1 MKVSK
6 TLSDIADLAFA
17 DRGVCTE
24 LEIKKLYLLT
34 NPKPVMRKLFV
45 LGSIAVVAIILALS
59 WFWIDALFL
68 FLIAGPLIYMGI
80 ADMLQ
85 VKQSIKRNFPLFG
98 RLRYVFEDLRPKIQQ
113 YFVESDTDGAPIN
126 RNERSVI
133 YQRAKKQI
141 DTVPFGTQL
150 NVYAEGYEW
159 ITHSIAP
166 KDFHKMEHNPR
177 IRFGGKECKQPYDM
191 SVLNIS
197 AMSFGSLSQNA
208 ILALNSG
215 AKLGGFA
222 HNTGEGGLS
231 PYHLQPGGDIIW
243 QIGTGYFGAR
253 TEDGNFSDDAF
264 KANATKPNVKMIE
277 IKLSQ
282 GAKPGHGGIL
292 PAAKNTPE
300 IAKIRLVKPGT
311 TVFSPPFHS
320 AFNTPKELLLF
331 VKRLRELS
339 GGKPVGFKLCV
350 GRKSEFLSICK
361 AMVEL
366 KIYPDFITVDGGEG
380 GTGAAP
386 PEFTNFVG
394 MPLLDALAFVDN
406 ALRGFGIRHE
416 MRMIA
421 SGKVLTGFNLL
432 RAMALGADTCNA
444 ARAMM
449 MALGCIQ
456 ALECNR
462 NTCPTGVATQ
472 NPELMKGLDVKDKAE
487 RVANFHKNTVE
498 SFVELM
504 AATGMT
510 HPEQINRTHVYR
522 RVFMNMVKTYE
533 EIYPT
538 IPDGCLLEGGDVPFE
553 LEEYMKYASAETFE
567 LA

>member
-1 MKVSK
+1 
-6 TLSDIADLAFA
+6 
-17 DRGVCTE
+17 
-24 LEIKKLYLLT
+24 
-34 NPKPVMRKLFV
+34 MRKWFYILSF
-45 LGSIAVVAIILALS
+45 AVSAALVAWS
-59 WFWIDALFL
+59 FYWPDALYFFIL
-68 FLIAGPLIYMGI
+68 VGPVIIIGVQDI
-80 ADMLQ
+80 LQ
-85 VKQSIKRNFPLFG
+85 TRQSIRINFPVLG

-141 DTVPFGTQL
+141 DTIPFGTQL
-150 NVYAEGYEW
+150 DVYAEGYEW

-166 KDFHKMEHNPR
+166 KDFHKMDHNPR
-177 IRFGGKECKQPYDM
+177 IMFGGKACKQPYAM
-191 SVLNIS
+191 SVLNVS
-197 AMSFGSLSQNA
+197 AMSFGSLSKNA
-208 ILALNSG
+208 IMALNSG
-215 AKLGGFA
+215 AQIGGFA

-231 PYHLQPGGDIIW
+231 PYHLGPGGDIIW
-243 QIGTGYFGAR
+243 QVGTGYFGAR
-253 TEDGNFSDDAF
+253 TEDGKFSDDAF
-264 KANATKPNVKMIE
+264 TANATKPNVKMVE

-292 PAAKNTPE
+292 PGKKNTPE
-300 IAKIRLVKPGT
+300 IAAIRLVKPGT

-320 AFNTPKELLLF
+320 AFGTPEELLHF
-331 VKRLRELS
+331 IQRLRNLS
-339 GGKPVGFKLCV
+339 GGKPIGFKLCI
-350 GRKSEFLSICK
+350 GRKTEFLSICK
-361 AMVEL
+361 AMVKL

-394 MPLLDALAFVDN
+394 MPLLDALAFVDSS
-406 ALRGFGIRHE
+406 LRGFGIRDE
-416 MRMIA
+416 MKIIA
-421 SGKVLTGFNLL
+421 SGKVLTGFHIL
-432 RAMALGADTCNA
+432 RAMALGADACNC

-456 ALECNR
+456 ALECNK

-472 NPELMKGLDVKDKAE
+472 DPYFMRGLVVEDKKH

-504 AATGMT
+504 GAMGID
-510 HPEQINRTHVYR
+510 HPEKINRTHVYR

-538 IPDGCLLEGGDVPFE
+538 IPDGCLLEGGDVPFDYE
-553 LEEYMKYASAETFE
+553 SYMKKATAESFE
-567 LA
+567 AV

>member
-1 MKVSK
+1 MRKSFVITSIIVV
-6 TLSDIADLAFA
+6 LLVLLGAYYRIEALFAFVLVGPLVYMGFA
-17 DRGVCTE
+17 DMVQTR
-24 LEIKKLYLLT
+24 
-34 NPKPVMRKLFV
+34 
-45 LGSIAVVAIILALS
+45 
-59 WFWIDALFL
+59 
-68 FLIAGPLIYMGI
+68 
-80 ADMLQ
+80 
-85 VKQSIKRNFPLFG
+85 QSIRRNFPLLG

-141 DTVPFGTQL
+141 DTIPFGTQL

-159 ITHSIAP
+159 MTHSISP
-166 KDFHKMEHNPR
+166 VDFHKMDHNPR
-177 IRFGGKECKQPYDM
+177 IRFGGRDCKQPYDM
-191 SVLNIS
+191 SVLNVS
-197 AMSFGSLSQNA
+197 AMSFGSLSKNA
-208 ILALNSG
+208 VLALNGG
-215 AKLGGFA
+215 ARIGGFA

-231 PYHLQPGGDIIW
+231 PYHLEPGGDVIW

-253 TEDGNFSDDAF
+253 DKEGNFNDDAF
-264 KANATKPNVKMIE
+264 KANATKPTVKMIE

-300 IAKIRLVKPGT
+300 VAAIRGVQVGT

-320 AFNTPKELLLF
+320 AFGNPTEL
-331 VKRLRELS
+331 VKFIERVRNLS

-350 GRKSEFLSICK
+350 GRTAEFLSICK
-361 AMVEL
+361 AMVKL
-366 KIYPDFITVDGGEG
+366 NIYPDFITVDGGEG

-406 ALRGFGIRHE
+406 ALRGFGVRNQ
-416 MRMIA
+416 MRLIA
-421 SGKVLTGFNLL
+421 SGKVLTGFHII
-432 RAMALGADTCNA
+432 RAMALGADTCNC

-456 ALECNR
+456 ALECNK

-472 NPELMKGLDVKDKAE
+472 DPYFVKGLVVDDKKV
-487 RVANFHKNTVE
+487 RVANYHKNTVE

-504 AATGMT
+504 GAAGISS
-510 HPEQINRTHVYR
+510 PDKIDRTHVYR
-522 RVFMNMVKTYE
+522 RVFMNLVKTYE

-538 IPDGCLLEGGDVPFE
+538 IPDGCLLEGGDIPFDFE
-553 LEEYMKYASAETFE
+553 QAMKHSSPEAFE
-567 LA
+567 V